1 MIRRSLFRY
10 GMPLGFAVFLL
21 SAAGHIA
28 NAETP
33 QTAGSPDSQ
42 ANEVDPVSPR
52 AEPERRP
59 PPATPREA
67 KTLPVRPAAAAKTSK
82 DPLAQLE
89 SQIRE
94 AKREREEAAQEHQL
108 LKARLAEMEKKIQ
121 ELMQQNAERDARLR
135 AQAGPAK

>member
-1 MIRRSLFRY
+1 
-10 GMPLGFAVFLL
+10 LL

-33 QTAGSPDSQ
+33 QTAVSPDSQ

-67 KTLPVRPAAAAKTSK
+67 KTPSVRPAAAAKTSK